1 MRKITIY
8 ALFLAAAFAFMHCK
22 PSTAPVTFNPS
33 SAAGGKI
40 VYVNLDTLT
49 TRYNLYVDIKKQLE
63 DDYKKADGAFGA
75 KMESFQKRATD
86 FQRRVV
92 ETQQRAQD
100 IAPVELQKLEAQF
113 GAEQKRLGEEEAAL
127 GKQRETALGEL
138 DKKIQDLQKNM
149 KTKIDT
155 YLEKIAAERG
165 YDYVMIK
172 SLTQGGGVLYG
183 NKSLDITEE
192 AIKSLNDA
200 YAAEKK

>member
-8 ALFLAAAFAFMHCK
+8 ALFLVGAVAMMHCK

-40 VYVNLDTLT
+40 VYVNLDSLYTK
-49 TRYNLYVDIKKQLE
+49 YNLYNDTKKQLE
-63 DDYKKADGAFGA
+63 DDYKKADGAFAA
-75 KMESFQKRATD
+75 KAESFQKRAAD

-113 GAEQKRLGEEEAAL
+113 GAEQKRLGDEEAAL
-127 GKQRETALGEL
+127 GKQREVALGEL
-138 DKKIQDLQKNM
+138 DKKIQELQKNM
-149 KTKIDT
+149 KGKIDT

-172 SLTQGGGVLYG
+172 SSAQGGGVLYG

-192 AIKSLNDA
+192 AIKALNDG

>member
-8 ALFLAAAFAFMHCK
+8 ALLLAGTFALMHCK

-49 TRYNLYVDIKKQLE
+49 TKYNLYVDIKKQLE
-63 DDYKKADGAFGA
+63 DDYKKADAAFGA
-75 KMESFQKRATD
+75 KMESFQRRATD
-86 FQRRVV
+86 FQRRMV
-92 ETQQRAQD
+92 EIQQRAQD

-127 GKQRETALGEL
+127 GKQREVALGEL
-138 DKKIQDLQKNM
+138 DKKIQELQKNM
-149 KTKIDT
+149 KGKIDT

-172 SLTQGGGVLYG
+172 SVAQGGGVLYG
-183 NKSLDITEE
+183 NKNLDITEE

>member
-8 ALFLAAAFAFMHCK
+8 ALFLVGAVAMMHCK

-49 TRYNLYVDIKKQLE
+49 TKYNLYIDIKKQLE
-63 DDYKKADGAFGA
+63 DDYKKADASFAA
-75 KMESFQKRATD
+75 KAENFQKRATD
-86 FQRRVV
+86 FQRRMVDI
-92 ETQQRAQD
+92 QQRAQD

-113 GAEQKRLGEEEAAL
+113 GAEQRRLGEEEAAL

-138 DKKIQDLQKNM
+138 DKKIQELQKNM
-149 KTKIDT
+149 KSKIDT

-172 SLTQGGGVLYG
+172 SVTQGGGVLYG

-192 AIKSLNDA
+192 AIKTLNDT
-200 YAAEKK
+200 YATEKK